1 MLTRIH
7 MDVYKHVY
15 IYANLY
21 QISRDSGISVTLVF
35 FRVVNIYAMLK
46 KFGMYACLSQGDDL
60 NIPLGIVY
68 FADGIM

>member
-1 MLTRIH
+1 MGLLVTIKFH
-7 MDVYKHVY
+7 ET
-15 IYANLY
+15 L
-21 QISRDSGISVTLVF
+21 GISVTLVF
-35 FRVVNIYAMLK
+35 FTVVNIYAMLK

>member
-1 MLTRIH
+1 
-7 MDVYKHVY
+7 MDVYKHVYIY

-35 FRVVNIYAMLK
+35 FTVVNIYAMLK